1 MPSFNA
7 SSLNSSDAGF
17 NWTDALNVTDIDIQ
31 YSQPV
36 QTAPVYLFC
45 CALSLAAISAFL
57 RAGFVLKFIA
67 MICCIA
73 VQGCILSLS
82 KLFAFYDHETGR
94 ERFDTFLYFPFL
106 FESTTPHSGQ
116 WAFFFL
122 SNNAYT
128 QAENCL
134 SPNLLY
140 RMCKIWCR
148 VDLNVPYISMIFI
161 Q

>member
-7 SSLNSSDAGF
+7 SSLNSSDASF
-17 NWTDALNVTDIDIQ
+17 NLTDDALNITEIDIQ

-67 MICCIA
+67 MICCITI
-73 VQGCILSLS
+73 QGCILSLS

-94 ERFDTFLYFPFL
+94 ERFDTIFL
-106 FESTTPHSGQ
+106 FF
-116 WAFFFL
+116 WL
-122 SNNAYT
+122 
-128 QAENCL
+128 
-134 SPNLLY
+134 
-140 RMCKIWCR
+140 
-148 VDLNVPYISMIFI
+148 FI
-161 Q
+161 